1 MRTIDGNALY
11 SWLGDTMLP
20 KCMIDRSKDAEDTV
34 LEVMQRVREMKEA
47 DGYGPHMAPSDGTEP
62 LGVMADKNKPH
73 PRGQVNW
80 TKDMENAG
88 KNYLEWKQDMMK
100 AMWSL
105 YWFEESKKM
114 RTDLSPDDVECC
126 FDQLKRDAAVWI
138 RMATQ
143 MDAGQRGKSGNLGF
157 WGGDAERTFLNI
169 IINVCHLALHNVFGE
184 MPEYIDDDIRK

>member
-73 PRGQVNW
+73 PLL
-80 TKDMENAG
+80 KKM
-88 KNYLEWKQDMMK
+88 LEW
-100 AMWSL
+100 
-105 YWFEESKKM
+105 
-114 RTDLSPDDVECC
+114 CC
-126 FDQLKRDAAVWI
+126 FALTISSIFFAFLFAIAA
-138 RMATQ
+138 MAVFINALT
-143 MDAGQRGKSGNLGF
+143 DGQGIQ
-157 WGGDAERTFLNI
+157 NI
-169 IINVCHLALHNVFGE
+169 IIPTLVSILFGLLASVFWSFRQHISE
-184 MPEYIDDDIRK
+184 EV